1 MGIVLQLVCRSGT
14 YTIGAVDREVEVFF
28 QEQQQRVPNET
39 AKLLRLLDYTSRQGP
54 PRNSE
59 KCRPLENGLFEFKAD
74 SLRLIWFWDSGC
86 VILCTHGFV
95 KKRQKTPRAEIE
107 HAKSIRA
114 SYEAAKR
121 LGHVAVE
128 E

>member
-1 MGIVLQLVCRSGT
+1 MSVVLQLVCRTGK
-14 YTIGAVDREVEVFF
+14 YTICAVGSDVEVFF
-28 QEQQQRVPNET
+28 QEQRLRVPDKT
-39 AKLLRLLDYTSRQGP
+39 AKPLRLLDYTSNCGP

-59 KCRPLENGLFEFKAD
+59 KCRPLADGLFEFKAD

-95 KKRQKTPRAEIE
+95 KKRQKTPQAEIE
-107 HAKSIRA
+107 RAKSIRA
-114 SYEAAKR
+114 FYEAAKR
-121 LGHVAVE
+121 SGCVTVE